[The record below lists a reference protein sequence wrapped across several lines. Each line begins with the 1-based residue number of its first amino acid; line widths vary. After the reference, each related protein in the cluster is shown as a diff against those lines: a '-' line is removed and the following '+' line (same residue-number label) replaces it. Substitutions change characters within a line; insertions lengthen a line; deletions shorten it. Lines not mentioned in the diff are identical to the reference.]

1 MFFAISSVCLYFVI
15 ENSRK
20 IYDGKT
26 DILFEK
32 FQLYKKITVSF
43 EEETSVKLPEDFE
56 ILEKTPYKMSF
67 IMPKEKARGI
77 IKEFFEN
84 YKVKDIAIEEEDIG
98 NVVER
103 IYKEGSG
110 SYYE

>member
-1 MFFAISSVCLYFVI
+1 
-15 ENSRK
+15 
-20 IYDGKT
+20 
-26 DILFEK
+26 
-32 FQLYKKITVSF
+32 
-43 EEETSVKLPEDFE
+43 
-56 ILEKTPYKMSF
+56 MSF
-67 IMPKEKARGI
+67 IMPKEKVRGI

-110 SYYE
+110 SRYE